1 MLYTGASKGGRMV
14 PSNRKGNLMTLID
27 IYSDFKSLTSNKDKC
42 EYLRNLQLLN
52 LPYDIN
58 YENLIKYYTK

>member
-1 MLYTGASKGGRMV
+1 
-14 PSNRKGNLMTLID
+14 MTLID

-58 YENLIKYYTK
+58 YENLIKYYSK